1 MRPSPEHPPAPRQ
14 SFSRS
19 PETGVGEAE
28 NCQAALSAPAA
39 STSAEAQPGTAHS
52 ASASPNT
59 GDASTANVGTARPN
73 SEGPE
78 ARARETGVSDRNG
91 LEARNVTVRF
101 GRRTVLHNVTAGP
114 FTRGTIHALLGP
126 NGSGKS
132 TLLRAMA
139 GLLPSS
145 ACVTL
150 NGEDLSAMSL
160 TARTRKCLYLPQDL
174 PAPVHLPVLE
184 ALMAASHTGGGV
196 LQAPQQD
203 DAVRDALDRL
213 TQFGIAPLALRPLDE
228 LSGGQRQLVGLAQAF
243 SRTPEAV
250 LLDEPLSALDLHHQF
265 AVMTV
270 LRRETTAR
278 QLVTVIVL
286 HDLNIALN
294 LTDTVTVL
302 HEGHIMASG
311 PPADVLTPALL
322 RETYRIRAR
331 IEHGADGRS
340 FVSVDGIA

>member
-1 MRPSPEHPPAPRQ
+1 M
-14 SFSRS
+14 
-19 PETGVGEAE
+19 
-28 NCQAALSAPAA
+28 
-39 STSAEAQPGTAHS
+39 
-52 ASASPNT
+52 
-59 GDASTANVGTARPN
+59 
-73 SEGPE
+73 
-78 ARARETGVSDRNG
+78 
-91 LEARNVTVRF
+91 
-101 GRRTVLHNVTAGP
+101 LHDVTAGP

-184 ALMAASHTGGGV
+184 ALMAASHTGGGF
-196 LQAPQQD
+196 QAPQHD

-331 IEHGADGRS
+331 IEHGTDERS

>member
-1 MRPSPEHPPAPRQ
+1 MRPSPEYPSAPRQ
-14 SFSRS
+14 SSSRS
-19 PETGVGEAE
+19 LEMGAGGEE
-28 NCQAALSAPAA
+28 NSQAALSAPAA
-39 STSAEAQPGTAHS
+39 STSAKAQPGTAHS
-52 ASASPNT
+52 ASTSPNT
-59 GDASTANVGTARPN
+59 GDAATANVGMACPN
-73 SEGPE
+73 SEGL
-78 ARARETGVSDRNG
+78 ETGAPEIGTSDRNG

-101 GRRTVLHNVTAGP
+101 GRRTVLHDVTAGP
-114 FTRGTIHALLGP
+114 FKCGTIHALLGP

-150 NGEDLSAMSL
+150 NGKDLSAMSL

-184 ALMAASHTGGGV
+184 ALMAASHTGGGF
-196 LQAPQQD
+196 QAPQQD